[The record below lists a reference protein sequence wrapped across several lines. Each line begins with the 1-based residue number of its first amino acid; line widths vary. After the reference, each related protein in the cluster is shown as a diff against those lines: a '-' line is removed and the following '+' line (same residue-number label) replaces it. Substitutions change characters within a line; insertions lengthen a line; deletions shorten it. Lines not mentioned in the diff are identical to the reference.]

1 MNSSESATGGT
12 PNMNSSESATGGTP
26 NMNTSESAM
35 DGTPNMNTSESA
47 AGGTPNMN
55 TSESATGGTPNM
67 NSSACAVCG
76 TPYMNTS
83 EMCGMP
89 IMNSSESALCRI
101 PNMNSSD
108 CAMCGITF
116 VKGPSGYGRI
126 RLRRCTTLGIAQK
139 FCRGPVCMDNF
150 VCRKCE
156 RIIVKNTKRQKRFLK
171 AKKKLLKNGGLL
183 KGLQSP
189 VCSPSQ
195 SAESRAQQIP
205 CAQEN
210 EGGGKTESPTS
221 TVPMETGHEVP
232 DWDDMEEGEETQKSQ
247 SSSRSLPIDKVIA
260 YLTEYKYLTGLR
272 ALCKVSATAKQAL
285 ITVVA
290 EIIKNE
296 IKSEPKIKAFQQRVS
311 HSAVS
316 SFSWVKAMEEAQ
328 ESLPATVNCI
338 RAMLP
343 LKKKRK
349 YDSDVARKA
358 VQMLSI
364 ALYTR
369 SRGYKF
375 VPSSVAL
382 ELYKL
387 QASKKVIRTFNRI
400 AISQSKDAIKASLD
414 AIRKDHEHEL
424 LNWKESQEKT
434 QADQGSKDGQR
445 QESYGF
451 GYSRVQLGNEAK
463 ATGHSNTKAL
473 CFAVKDRVHKRP
485 VKSRIC
491 TGRATKGQVP
501 AAELDPY
508 TFLPSPEVFER
519 RRSRAVF
526 LVKHLITKHLTKLQ
540 HLKEMMP
547 SRILHS
553 HTKEMDEKSQCV
565 TLGVVDANPGSTQG
579 MMSVLERL
587 QNYLPVKEGK
597 PTPCLLSGDIEP
609 ILHAQ
614 RHACSEGEDGD
625 GRFVPIFACPQEY
638 QKELLHVQES
648 NKRFFKASSIT
659 DRGTIAQLRNQFNLR
674 LFKNETNE
682 RYQHAWDL
690 YEFVTESHILLCA
703 MKLCGVTSLEDEP
716 EGLPSNEN
724 DAKQLQW
731 LTNLAHRVV
740 DFCWSPPEREDVHVA
755 AASYD
760 KKTKDIAEK
769 ALRYCRCNAREKS
782 DDMVLC
788 CARTCKHGWFHLGC
802 LGLDKA
808 PDSEDDWYCS
818 KKCENS
824 ASYIYC
830 FCHTKQPVGVNMV
843 QCHLVEQCKK
853 YVWYHQDCV
862 STSTDA
868 PLPETWYCSEECAL
882 GAENDD
888 HVLNH
893 SKALMYE
900 GLCHLIRRHA
910 VSEGNGPAMVDDWK
924 TDMLNFHEW
933 GHQEY
938 LVTGHYFLACIGGFA
953 DPELQF
959 SFLWNRVANPKGTP
973 GENVGLDVVHECV
986 NLDNTGIKPPAGS
999 ITTDLLARY
1008 AQLKGPFGRDLGTLF
1023 AASGPVEKRVNN
1035 ARTDWYNQGIQRFTK
1050 DYQSDALFDYI
1061 PGREHSAF
1069 GVFESSCQV
1078 ENPKRLGRKLQ
1089 SLSAELDMWK
1099 SVTTSCRET

>member
-1 MNSSESATGGT
+1 MN
-12 PNMNSSESATGGTP
+12 
-26 NMNTSESAM
+26 
-35 DGTPNMNTSESA
+35 
-47 AGGTPNMN
+47 
-55 TSESATGGTPNM
+55 
-67 NSSACAVCG
+67 
-76 TPYMNTS
+76 
-83 EMCGMP
+83 
-89 IMNSSESALCRI
+89 L
-101 PNMNSSD
+101 SD

-116 VKGPSGYGRI
+116 VKGAKGYGRI

-139 FCRGPVCMDNF
+139 FCRGPVCLDNF

-156 RIIVKNTKRQKRFLK
+156 RFMKKTKKQKSFLI
-171 AKKKLLKNGGLL
+171 AKKKLLKNGAHS
-183 KGLQSP
+183 KGLQLP

-195 SAESRAQQIP
+195 NSDSGVQQKP

-210 EGGGKTESPTS
+210 EGRDKIESPTS
-221 TVPMETGHEVP
+221 AVPMETGPEVQ
-232 DWDDMEEGEETQKSQ
+232 DWDDMEGEETQKSQ

-260 YLTEYKYLTGLR
+260 YLTEYKYLIGLR
-272 ALCKVSATAKQAL
+272 ALSKVSATAKQAL

-296 IKSEPKIKAFQQRVS
+296 IKSQPKIKAFQQRIS

-328 ESLPATVNCI
+328 ESLPATVQCI
-338 RAMLP
+338 WAMLP

-358 VQMLSI
+358 VQMLNI

-369 SRGYKF
+369 SRNYKF

-382 ELYKL
+382 ELFKL
-387 QASKKVIRTFNRI
+387 QASKKVISTFNHI
-400 AISQSKDAIKASLD
+400 AISQSKCAIKGNLN
-414 AIRKDHEHEL
+414 AIRKEHEQEL
-424 LNWKESQEKT
+424 LNWKESQEKM
-434 QADQGSKDGQR
+434 QADQGSQDGQR
-445 QESYGF
+445 HDSYGF
-451 GYSRVQLGNEAK
+451 GYSRVQLGSEAN
-463 ATGHSNTKAL
+463 AAGHSNTQTI
-473 CFAVKDRVHKRP
+473 CFAVKDRAYKKP
-485 VKSRIC
+485 VKRHILA
-491 TGRATKGQVP
+491 GRATKVQVP

-526 LVKHLITKHLTKLQ
+526 LVKHLITKHLTKVQ

-565 TLGVVDANPGSTQG
+565 TLGVVDANPGSKQG
-579 MMSVLERL
+579 MISVLERL
-587 QNYLPVKEGK
+587 QNYMPVKEGK

-682 RYQHAWDL
+682 RYQHAWDM

-724 DAKQLQW
+724 DAKQLEW

-760 KKTKDIAEK
+760 KKLKDVAEK

-788 CARTCKHGWFHLGC
+788 CARTCKHSWFHLDC
-802 LGLDKA
+802 LGLKKA

-818 KKCENS
+818 KKCQKS

-843 QCHLVEQCKK
+843 QCHLAEQCKK

-868 PLPETWYCSEECAL
+868 PLPDTWYCSEECAL
-882 GAENDD
+882 EAENDD

-893 SKALMYE
+893 TKALMYE
-900 GLCHLIRRHA
+900 GLCHLIRRQA

-924 TDMLNFHEW
+924 ADMLNFHEW
-933 GHQEY
+933 GHWEY
-938 LVTGHYFLACIGGFA
+938 LATGHYFLACVEGFA

-973 GENVGLDVVHECV
+973 GGNVGLDAVHECV
-986 NLDNTGIKPPAGS
+986 NLDNAGVVKPPGGS
-999 ITTDLLARY
+999 ITPDLLARY

-1023 AASGPVEKRVNN
+1023 AMSGPAEERSKN
-1035 ARTDWYNQGIQRFTK
+1035 AKTDCYNQGIQRFTK
-1050 DYQSDALFDYI
+1050 EYQSDALFDYI
-1061 PGREHSAF
+1061 PGREHAGF
-1069 GVFESSCQV
+1069 GVFENSCQV
-1078 ENPKRLGRKLQ
+1078 ENPKQLGRKLQ
-1089 SLSAELDMWK
+1089 SLSAELDLWK